1 MLNSATLINEQLNC
15 DSVNP
20 NNLNPNNLN
29 SAHLNTDSIGNNQAH
44 SFSPRRAFSF
54 TDLQLKLGNKTIL
67 EQVSADFHAGALTI
81 LLGPNGTGKSSLLKV
96 LTQELPIKGEVF
108 FDDKPVQQW
117 SSRTLA
123 KHLGVLPQSSSLVF
137 NFTAREL
144 VELGGIT
151 LDCSNDV
158 IKHLAIRNMK
168 LTGTDHLVDRSY
180 PSLSGGEKQR
190 VHFAR
195 ILTQLEQSGDK
206 KILLLDEPTAALDLS
221 HQHQTLTLAKKL
233 AAEGAAVLI
242 VMHDLNLA
250 AQYADRVMILNEG
263 NIVADG
269 RPWQVIT
276 ERNIEQ
282 VYQCKTRVIA
292 HPDLGYPMVISA
304 I

>member
-1 MLNSATLINEQLNC
+1 MMLNNLKNE
-15 DSVNP
+15 
-20 NNLNPNNLN
+20 
-29 SAHLNTDSIGNNQAH
+29 A
-44 SFSPRRAFSF
+44 FSLRRAFSF
-54 TDLQLKLGNKTIL
+54 KNLQLKLGDKTIL
-67 EQVSADFHAGALTI
+67 ESVSAEFNAGQLTI

-108 FDDKPVQQW
+108 FDDKPLQQW

-137 NFTAREL
+137 NFTAREV
-144 VELGGIT
+144 VELGGIA
-151 LDCSNDV
+151 LDCTNEV
-158 IKHLAIRNMK
+158 IQRLALHNMQ
-168 LTGTDHLVDRSY
+168 LTDTAHLVDRSY

-190 VHFAR
+190 VHLAR
-195 ILTQLEQSGDK
+195 VLTQLEQSGDR

-221 HQHQTLTLAKKL
+221 HQHQTLSLAKKL
-233 AAEGAAVLI
+233 AEKGASVLI

-250 AQYADRVMILNEG
+250 AQYADRVMILNGGE
-263 NIVADG
+263 IVADG
-269 RPWQVIT
+269 QPWEVIS

-304 I
+304 L

>member
-1 MLNSATLINEQLNC
+1 MLNNATLINEQLNT
-15 DSVNP
+15 
-20 NNLNPNNLN
+20 N
-29 SAHLNTDSIGNNQAH
+29 SIDLEH
-44 SFSPRRAFSF
+44 SFAARRAFCF
-54 TDLQLKLGNKTIL
+54 KELQLNLGNKTIL
-67 EQVSADFHAGALTI
+67 QRVSADFHAGQLTI

-137 NFTAREL
+137 NFTAREV
-144 VELGGIT
+144 VELGGIA
-151 LDCSNDV
+151 LDCSNDD
-158 IKHLAIRNMK
+158 IQRLALGNMQC
-168 LTGTDHLVDRSY
+168 TDTDHLADRLY

-195 ILTQLEQSGDK
+195 VLTQLEQSGDN

-221 HQHQTLTLAKKL
+221 HQHQTLSLAKKL
-233 AAEGAAVLI
+233 AEQGAAVLI

-250 AQYADRVMILNEG
+250 AQYADRVMILNG
-263 NIVADG
+263 GKIVADG
-269 RPWQVIT
+269 QPWQVIT
-276 ERNIEQ
+276 ENNIEQ

-304 I
+304 V